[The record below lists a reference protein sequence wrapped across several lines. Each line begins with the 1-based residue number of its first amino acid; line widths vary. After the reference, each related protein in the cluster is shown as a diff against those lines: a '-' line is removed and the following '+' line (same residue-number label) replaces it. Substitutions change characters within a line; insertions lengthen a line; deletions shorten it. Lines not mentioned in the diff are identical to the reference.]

1 MTSGLFEPLW
11 PVRCSWVGGLPRD
24 IQGVSTGSL
33 TSTEGVSPDPTLG
46 ESRFTYGIPTSCIF
60 KNYLI

>member
-11 PVRCSWVGGLPRD
+11 RVRCSWVGGLPRD

-33 TSTEGVSPDPTLG
+33 TSAEGVSPDPAPG
-46 ESRFTYGIPTSCIF
+46 EPRFTYGIPTSCIF

>member
-11 PVRCSWVGGLPRD
+11 RVRCSWVGGLPRD

-33 TSTEGVSPDPTLG
+33 TSAEGVVPRPCPWGAQVYIRNSHIVY
-46 ESRFTYGIPTSCIF
+46 F
-60 KNYLI
+60 